1 MDQGNRKRTL
11 QGLANLHRK
20 RSPSQSTEI
29 HRNSHGAFG
38 STTKEHKV
46 NQAEQ
51 TSKTS
56 RSHRKNDTN
65 PPEEIATHECFA
77 NVIELASPT
86 EKSYSDLT
94 GRFPV
99 HSVEGNLYVL
109 VLYIYGT
116 NAIVI
121 ELLKS
126 RNDASQLKAYERIL
140 QRIPDNL
147 KPKLHMMDNEASKAI
162 KEFLVKVNHME
173 YQLVPPHT
181 HRRNAAER
189 AIRTFKN
196 HFIAGF
202 CSTNP
207 DFPLRLWD
215 RLLPQA
221 EITLNLLRASRTQ
234 PTKSAYEVMFGPYD
248 YNSHLLMP
256 PGTKIVRSWDP
267 HGKQG
272 WYIGPALEHYRCHRW
287 HINTT
292 NAERISETVEFFHHT
307 DPIPKITAQ
316 EATIIAAEALNK
328 ALRQQNKPNN
338 MSELLEPTTATLHK
352 LQQFLP
358 QVPSAKAQKPKSPR
372 VPRSPRVQE
381 QPEKAPT
388 TEPIAQR
395 TRNAQNRTLPENFFA
410 NAVAHP
416 TTGKLM
422 EYRQLIADPETCE
435 TWQKS
440 AANEFG
446 RLA

>member
-1 MDQGNRKRTL
+1 MIQIRQK
-11 QGLANLHRK
+11 K
-20 RSPSQSTEI
+20 SP
-29 HRNSHGAFG
+29 H
-38 STTKEHKV
+38 
-46 NQAEQ
+46 
-51 TSKTS
+51 TSAS
-56 RSHRKNDTN
+56 
-65 PPEEIATHECFA
+65 PI
-77 NVIELASPT
+77 ASPT

-109 VLYIYGT
+109 VLYIYNT
-116 NAIVI
+116 NAILI
-121 ELLKS
+121 EPLKS

-140 QRIPDNL
+140 QRIPNNH
-147 KPKLHMMDNEASKAI
+147 KPKLHIMDNEASKAI

-196 HFIAGF
+196 HFIAGL

-207 DFPLRLWD
+207 DFPLQLWD

-234 PTKSAYEVMFGPYD
+234 PNKSAYEVMFGPYD
-248 YNSHLLMP
+248 YNSHPLMP
-256 PGTKIVRSWDP
+256 PGTKIVIHEKPGQRASWDP

-272 WYIGPALEHYRCHRW
+272 WYIGPALEHYRCHRC
-287 HINTT
+287 HISTT
-292 NAERISETVEFFHHT
+292 NAERISKTVDFFHCI

-316 EATIIAAEALNK
+316 EATIIAAEALKK
-328 ALRQQNKPNN
+328 ALRQQSKPHN

-358 QVPSAKAQKPKSPR
+358 QLPSAEAQKPESPR
-372 VPRSPRVQE
+372 VPGSTWVPRVARVQE
-381 QPEKAPT
+381 QQGTAPT
-388 TEPIAQR
+388 AEPIAQH
-395 TRNAQNRTLPENFFA
+395 TRNAHNRTLPENFFA
-410 NAVAHP
+410 NAIAHP

-446 RLA
+446 RLAQGVGGLIKGINTLTFIHHHEIPQDQ